1 MRELIAEAARGILSR
16 PVEPWRSWA
25 PLLEGGWIGIGVEE
39 ADGGQ
44 GGTLVEAAAVAEAAG
59 ATAVAAPVVES
70 ILAAIVLGSCAATR
84 GLLAE
89 LADGTT
95 RAALVPEVVRSD
107 RSGCVADLE
116 LVVPWGR
123 EATLVVLIAVLAEGG
138 LGLAPVPLHR
148 LAVTHGQTLAGDPLD
163 RLRLPSAQLPA
174 RVSALD
180 VPLAR
185 LIDIAAVLSAARLCG
200 ALRAVARMSVEYAN
214 QRTQFGL
221 SIGSFQV
228 LAHALAQ
235 QEAWVAQA
243 EAALVNAL
251 AATEFED
258 SGVAEAAHVAA
269 VLAIDRVVKVA
280 HQVHGA
286 IGVTREH
293 DLHRYTLRLT
303 AWRSEFGA
311 ASWWSRRLGRRTV
324 ANERWRDRIAPAL
337 VG

>member
-16 PVEPWRSWA
+16 PVEPGRSWA
-25 PLLEGGWIGIGVEE
+25 PLLEGGWIGSGSRRPTAARAEPRRGRGGGRGGRR
-39 ADGGQ
+39 DGGRGPGRRVDP
-44 GGTLVEAAAVAEAAG
+44 GGDRARQL
-59 ATAVAAPVVES
+59 
-70 ILAAIVLGSCAATR
+70 R
-84 GLLAE
+84 GDPRLLAE

-185 LIDIAAVLSAARLCG
+185 LIDVAAVLSAARLCG
-200 ALRAVARMSVEYAN
+200 ALRAVARMSVEYAH
-214 QRTQFGL
+214 QRTQFGR
-221 SIGSFQV
+221 SIGS
-228 LAHALAQ
+228 LPGAGARART
-235 QEAWVAQA
+235 AG
-243 EAALVNAL
+243 
-251 AATEFED
+251 
-258 SGVAEAAHVAA
+258 GVG
-269 VLAIDRVVKVA
+269 
-280 HQVHGA
+280 GA
-286 IGVTREH
+286 GRG
-293 DLHRYTLRLT
+293 
-303 AWRSEFGA
+303 GA
-311 ASWWSRRLGRRTV
+311 RQCARRLR
-324 ANERWRDRIAPAL
+324 
-337 VG
+337 